1 MTITTVAGT
10 YDPYLVA
17 LSYAVACFASY
28 TALDLAGRVRASTGW
43 ARGGWLTTA
52 AISMGGGIWSM
63 HFIAMLA
70 FLMPMPVSFDFGLTV
85 LSLLVAIVVT
95 GGGFYVITIHQA
107 AARQLALSGLFMGI
121 GIVAMHYTGMA
132 AMRMP
137 GELRYDHALVALSVC
152 IAVGASIAAL
162 WLAFRTVVAWQ
173 RVLAAGVMGFAISGM
188 HYTGMAAAVFTA
200 HSELHT
206 SHGTAGLAQTNLA
219 MAIA

>member
-70 FLMPMPVSFDFGLTV
+70 FLMPMPVSF
-85 LSLLVAIVVT
+85 T
-95 GGGFYVITIHQA
+95 GPDG
-107 AARQLALSGLFMGI
+107 
-121 GIVAMHYTGMA
+121 TG
-132 AMRMP
+132 
-137 GELRYDHALVALSVC
+137 
-152 IAVGASIAAL
+152 
-162 WLAFRTVVAWQ
+162 
-173 RVLAAGVMGFAISGM
+173 
-188 HYTGMAAAVFTA
+188 
-200 HSELHT
+200 
-206 SHGTAGLAQTNLA
+206 
-219 MAIA
+219 